1 MVLCIKISPCKQ
13 GRGANY
19 HSNHGLTN
27 PEGHGNKGHGN
38 RHLNQRVT
46 GDRHLPQNWVN
57 VPVPMT
63 LRCRCEVVTVGPKG

>member
-1 MVLCIKISPCKQ
+1 MWNEYKMCIKISPCKQ

-38 RHLNQRVT
+38 RNLNQRVT
-46 GDRHLPQNWVN
+46 G
-57 VPVPMT
+57 
-63 LRCRCEVVTVGPKG
+63 G